1 MLKQRLNMQHL
12 SNENIEKSEL
22 YDRAEKLKALFKT
35 PQEALAFYSCELE
48 SLAKKCGVSVSEL
61 ILKAENS
68 PSDEMCT
75 YALSLSRKI
84 QTLKK

>member
-48 SLAKKCGVSVSEL
+48 SGVSVSEL